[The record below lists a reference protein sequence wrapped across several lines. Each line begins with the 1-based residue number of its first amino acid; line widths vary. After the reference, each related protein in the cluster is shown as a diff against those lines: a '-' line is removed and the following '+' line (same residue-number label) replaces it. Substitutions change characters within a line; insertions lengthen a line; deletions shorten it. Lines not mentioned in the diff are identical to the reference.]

1 MHRGRVSEGRSAG
14 KMSSGGSRGVPAED
28 PDPLEA
34 FKKEIER
41 RKRGRRR
48 TNRVTLFSNRYEDEM
63 LSI

>member
-1 MHRGRVSEGRSAG
+1 
-14 KMSSGGSRGVPAED
+14 MSSGGSRGVPAED